1 MFDCS
6 LSSQIRDLLPLQR
19 VPVTEKG
26 GRVHT
31 SAVSV
36 AILPQADQVSL
47 LVQCMWT
54 AYKNKYNFKNSSREQ
69 CAQGSKILHLGTLDA
84 YRASDQGSSALLSFK
99 RK

>member
-1 MFDCS
+1 VFDCS

-36 AILPQADQVSL
+36 AILAQADQVS
-47 LVQCMWT
+47 VV
-54 AYKNKYNFKNSSREQ
+54 
-69 CAQGSKILHLGTLDA
+69 
-84 YRASDQGSSALLSFK
+84 SAMHVDSL
-99 RK
+99 